1 MNSNKPAAYLEELK
15 ASGQIEGYTV
25 IPIKLTE
32 DQQKSEWFEAVNP
45 NVSTILKP
53 FPRECQLISMHEY
66 RDVFLLC
73 WTIVKGRNQFECG
86 NRELPSLFHS
96 ASQFA
101 LRSIHDR
108 DTDPAMS
115 TSQRLNPPIL
125 GENLRS

>member
-73 WTIVKGRNQFECG
+73 WTIVKERNQFEFG
-86 NRELPSLFHS
+86 NRELSFPFTLCFLYAATQSNE
-96 ASQFA
+96 
-101 LRSIHDR
+101 R
-108 DTDPAMS
+108 
-115 TSQRLNPPIL
+115 
-125 GENLRS
+125 